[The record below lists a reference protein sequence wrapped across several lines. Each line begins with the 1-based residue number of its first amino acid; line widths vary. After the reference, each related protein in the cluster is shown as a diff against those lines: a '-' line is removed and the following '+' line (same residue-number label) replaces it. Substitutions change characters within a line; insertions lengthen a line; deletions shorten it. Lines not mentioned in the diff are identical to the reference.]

1 MPVNLIAEVQPY
13 NNGQFAIVDQKNV
26 RGGYRSVNQTS
37 DRDTIF
43 TDDRYEGMLVYV
55 ISENTFFQLAADLNT
70 WNETNFADKH
80 YSFEQPMGSTVWTIT
95 HNLGKN
101 PSAIAVDYSGNNVVG
116 LIHYID
122 LNNLTITFNSL
133 VSGNAYL
140 N

>member
-26 RGGYRSVNQTS
+26 RGGYRSVNQIS

-55 ISENTFFQLAADLNT
+55 INENVFFQLASDLIT
-70 WNETNFADKH
+70 WNEINLDKSF
-80 YSFEQPMGSTVWTIT
+80 SFEQPMSSTIWTIN

-101 PSAIAVDYSGNNVVG
+101 PSVTIIDYSGNNLNG
-116 LIHYID
+116 LIEYID
-122 LNNLTITFNSL
+122 LNNLTITFSPAA
-133 VSGNAYL
+133 SGNVYL